1 MKLKIFYI
9 LISLKMCQI
18 LENSVVIYLNS
29 ELLYLK
35 FIVFADSSI
44 VKNSNKRLQSLCG
57 YKTRTKHTPGGFC
70 WATSPSIPSAKK
82 IFTKSNVNHQDF
94 HTELVGA

>member
-1 MKLKIFYI
+1 MEVRFVLLYLIRSPLSEDQSMKLKIFYI

-44 VKNSNKRLQSLCG
+44 VKNSNKRLQS
-57 YKTRTKHTPGGFC
+57 
-70 WATSPSIPSAKK
+70 I
-82 IFTKSNVNHQDF
+82 
-94 HTELVGA
+94 

>member
-44 VKNSNKRLQSLCG
+44 VKNSNKRLQS
-57 YKTRTKHTPGGFC
+57 
-70 WATSPSIPSAKK
+70 I
-82 IFTKSNVNHQDF
+82 
-94 HTELVGA
+94 

>member
-1 MKLKIFYI
+1 MYVYGQTLLSGSEICIVIRPLSEDQSMKLKIFYI

-44 VKNSNKRLQSLCG
+44 VKNSNKRLQS
-57 YKTRTKHTPGGFC
+57 
-70 WATSPSIPSAKK
+70 I
-82 IFTKSNVNHQDF
+82 
-94 HTELVGA
+94 

>member
-1 MKLKIFYI
+1 MYVYGQTLLSGSEICIVIRPLSEDQSMKLKIFYI

-44 VKNSNKRLQSLCG
+44 VKKQ
-57 YKTRTKHTPGGFC
+57 
-70 WATSPSIPSAKK
+70 
-82 IFTKSNVNHQDF
+82 Q
-94 HTELVGA
+94 